1 MKIIEPCCA
10 VKQFLELR
18 NAIGKNST
26 TMFEGFGDLS
36 LTELLPAL
44 LTRYSGTRLL
54 IAAPQLP
61 EQATDIISKWMKKT
75 WMSADGKG
83 RLDVI
88 RELVLIT
95 PQNKRKSPEV
105 CAWQKENPFPGR
117 LRIVD
122 KLMLETVILL
132 PDLAILGP
140 VNMQYGSHFYATVTS
155 RPGHVDQLWRDF
167 LKVAEPEPAPEPEP
181 EAEPEEEAEQ
191 EKPETEAAP
200 GDVVKE
206 QASEESDQ

>member
-10 VKQFLELR
+10 VKQLLELR

-88 RELVLIT
+88 RELILIT

-105 CAWQKENPFPGR
+105 CAWQKDNPFVPR
-117 LRIVD
+117 LKVID
-122 KLMLETVILL
+122 KAVNETVILL
-132 PDLAILGP
+132 PDLAIIGP

-155 RPGHVDQLWRDF
+155 RPGHVDQLWRDY
-167 LKVAEPEPAPEPEP
+167 LQLAGPEPAPEPEP
-181 EAEPEEEAEQ
+181 EAAPEKEV
-191 EKPETEAAP
+191 PETEAAP
-200 GDVVKE
+200 GDAETE
-206 QASEESDQ
+206 QVAAVSDE